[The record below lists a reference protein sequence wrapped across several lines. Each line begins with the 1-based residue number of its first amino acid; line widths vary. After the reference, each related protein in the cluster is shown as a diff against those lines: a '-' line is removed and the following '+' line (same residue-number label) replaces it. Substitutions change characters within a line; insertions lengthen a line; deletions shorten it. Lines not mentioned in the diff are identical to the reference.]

1 MGTAFWGTMS
11 LRLVVWFGIGG
22 LVMSAGADEPSV
34 PRRGAL
40 VVEVRPLVAGPADA
54 SQWEAWRE
62 GLYAERRRMRARLG
76 YDGGLQEAD
85 FAAKFLLM
93 RPGLDR
99 CATIGFRC
107 VVDLADPNATVE

>member
-62 GLYAERRRMRARLG
+62 GLYAERRRMRA
-76 YDGGLQEAD
+76 AD